1 MCSFHK
7 PEPEHPFAQWQM
19 PANAPKP
26 EDLELDLDFLR
37 RRLQTENLSDEVK
50 KVTEDVI
57 KVTTHST

>member
-1 MCSFHK
+1 
-7 PEPEHPFAQWQM
+7 M

-37 RRLQTENLSDEVK
+37 RKLQTENLTDEVK

-57 KVTTHST
+57 KVNTCATCKGAI

>member
-1 MCSFHK
+1 MT
-7 PEPEHPFAQWQM
+7 
-19 PANAPKP
+19 ANAPKP

-37 RRLQTENLSDEVK
+37 RRLQTDNLSDEVK